1 MLFYNK
7 FLFLVNRVLEENQG
21 SIVLLKQYK
30 GQSFYIDTAGFI
42 SFGALITDAGFLDK
56 IVDKN
61 TVAVRVTIYPTIA
74 TSLLDNNPTELIKH
88 ISFDGD
94 KEFGIKLL
102 EVFSNLQLT
111 DSLFKT
117 QSLSLTIIF
126 DMLRK
131 FITLLSGTLK
141 LITHNASISIAEYLQ
156 YETMD
161 VVCRAEV
168 DNFCNSVDILREKTD
183 LLIKRAELLGV
194 E

>member
-7 FLFLVNRVLEENQG
+7 FLFLINVVLEQNQG
-21 SIVLLKQYK
+21 SVVLLKKYSE
-30 GQSFYIDTAGFI
+30 QSFCIDIAGFI
-42 SFGALITDAGFLDK
+42 SFSAVITDAGVLDK

-61 TVAVRVTIYPTIA
+61 TVDAKVRINPTIVA
-74 TSLLDNNPTELIKH
+74 TLLDSTPAELIKH

-94 KEFGIKLL
+94 KEFGVKLL
-102 EVFSNLQLT
+102 EIFSNLQVS
-111 DSLFKT
+111 DGLFKT

-141 LITHNASISIAEYLQ
+141 LVTQNAGISIAEYLQ
-156 YETMD
+156 YETND
-161 VVCRAEV
+161 VVCSSDV
-168 DNFCNSVDILREKTD
+168 DNFCNSVDFLREKAD
-183 LLIKRAELLGV
+183 LLMKRAELLGI